1 MQGCLLLGNQA
12 GKRLILNTGSC
23 SLAANW
29 SIQEGGSYLWPRTS
43 FCFSPLGA
51 PDRAGAS
58 HGPSRQKAQSALEV
72 VRPLDRS
79 IAQAKPLLS
88 KQIQLQCSC
97 CCSEQPGWELEY
109 QLGQG
114 AQLHSSSLPL
124 FAIAA
129 TLPGAFRAGALL
141 PGALLPSPWQ

>member
-1 MQGCLLLGNQA
+1 MPAARESSRQAADPKHRQLLPSSQL
-12 GKRLILNTGSC
+12 
-23 SLAANW
+23 
-29 SIQEGGSYLWPRTS
+29 EHPGGGGATS
-43 FCFSPLGA
+43 GPGPAFVSPPWA